1 MAAMPSS
8 PAAAFEALFATILQR
23 QETAPADSYT
33 AALLSDSKGRDA
45 ILEKIGEESTEVI
58 LAAAA
63 DRPERTIAESADLL
77 YHLFVLLAA
86 MDISLDELAAE
97 LDARAD

>member
-1 MAAMPSS
+1 MSTS
-8 PAAAFEALFATILQR
+8 PAASFEALFETILQR
-23 QETAPADSYT
+23 QEHAPPDSYT
-33 AALLSDSKGRDA
+33 AALLSDPKGRDA

-63 DRPERTIAESADLL
+63 DRPQRTVAESADLL

-86 MDISLDELAAE
+86 MDISLAELAGELAA
-97 LDARAD
+97 RAD

>member
-1 MAAMPSS
+1 MSS
-8 PAAAFEALFATILQR
+8 SSAAAFDALFTTILQR

-33 AALLSDSKGRDA
+33 AALLSDPKGRDA

-86 MDISLDELAAE
+86 MDLGLDELAAE
-97 LDARAD
+97 LAARAD

>member
-1 MAAMPSS
+1 MSSS
-8 PAAAFEALFATILQR
+8 PAATFDALFETILQR
-23 QETAPADSYT
+23 QEHAPAESYT
-33 AALLSDSKGRDA
+33 AALLSDPKGRDA

-63 DRPERTIAESADLL
+63 DRPQRTVAESADLL

-86 MDISLDELAAE
+86 MDISLAELAGELAA
-97 LDARAD
+97 RAD

>member
-1 MAAMPSS
+1 MSTS
-8 PAAAFEALFATILQR
+8 PAASFEALFETILQR
-23 QETAPADSYT
+23 QEHAPADSYT
-33 AALLSDSKGRDA
+33 AALLSDPKGRDA

-63 DRPERTIAESADLL
+63 DRPQRTVAESADLL

-86 MDISLDELAAE
+86 MDISLAELAGELAA
-97 LDARAD
+97 RAD